1 MDSHASSL
9 PEIVYVVLHNISGAH
24 RRTFQ
29 TQITRVS
36 GMNDLPALVRAASTT
51 YTFVDPSMTVHQ
63 IDMFA
68 AKLWHLPPQ
77 STIHVLLQ
85 ASSTRLIRLDTS
97 DELLRLVPYD
107 PYGNTFNADGADGVS
122 SIADDN
128 DNYAR
133 AAINDGD
140 GDA

>member
-1 MDSHASSL
+1 MDSPAQ
-9 PEIVYVVLHNISGAH
+9 IVYAVLHNISGER

-29 TQITRVS
+29 TQITRAS
-36 GMNDLPALVRAASTT
+36 GINDLAALVRGASTT
-51 YTFVDPSMTVHQ
+51 YTFVDPIMTVQQ
-63 IDMFA
+63 IGMFA

-85 ASSTRLIRLDTS
+85 ASSARLIRLDPS

-133 AAINDGD
+133 AAISDGD
-140 GDA
+140 GNA